1 MGHKI
6 EQIKFVFGSSNIV
19 KLESDSFVPGNFG
32 MQIKTGSIAF
42 EKNKR
47 SGKNN
52 QKLKIL
58 NLQDGTK
65 NISEICKRAD
75 ENFKDLKTLFDECRH
90 KFDNNHII
98 LIQKYRFEEPDFK

>member
-1 MGHKI
+1 M
-6 EQIKFVFGSSNIV
+6 
-19 KLESDSFVPGNFG
+19 PGNFG

-65 NISEICKRAD
+65 NI
-75 ENFKDLKTLFDECRH
+75 LKFAR
-90 KFDNNHII
+90 
-98 LIQKYRFEEPDFK
+98 EPMRISSI